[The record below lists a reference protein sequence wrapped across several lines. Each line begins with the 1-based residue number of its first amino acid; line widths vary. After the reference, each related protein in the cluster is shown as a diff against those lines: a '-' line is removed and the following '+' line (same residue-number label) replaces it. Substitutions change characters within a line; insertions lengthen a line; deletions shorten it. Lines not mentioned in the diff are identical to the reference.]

1 MTAWRGFLY
10 RRPAESRGAAR
21 SCGRL
26 LNLVYICRSA
36 QKNVQKSAVTHKIE
50 WEMVQKGKDKLMTG
64 RSLLRERIAR
74 LRAGR

>member
-1 MTAWRGFLY
+1 MTAWRGLLY
-10 RRPAESRGAAR
+10 RHPAESRGAAR

-26 LNLVYICRSA
+26 LVYICRSA

>member
-1 MTAWRGFLY
+1 M
-10 RRPAESRGAAR
+10 GAAR

>member
-1 MTAWRGFLY
+1 MAGSPLQTSGRGN
-10 RRPAESRGAAR
+10 RVAAR
-21 SCGRL
+21 TCGRL

-74 LRAGR
+74 LRARR